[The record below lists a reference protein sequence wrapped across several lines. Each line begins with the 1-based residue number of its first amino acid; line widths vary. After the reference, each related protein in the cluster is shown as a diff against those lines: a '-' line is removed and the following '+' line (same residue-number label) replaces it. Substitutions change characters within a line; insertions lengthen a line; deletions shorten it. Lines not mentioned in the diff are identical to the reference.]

1 MSKGL
6 IFRDNFKIINDH
18 ITFYG
23 QVIRRG
29 IEFKLVP
36 LKVHKENYKL
46 TNTSTRDPYVNY
58 IKQLLVVNK
67 FNTDGLKIYHLDN
80 DSWEVE
86 ISD

>member
-36 LKVHKENYKL
+36 LKVHKENISLL
-46 TNTSTRDPYVNY
+46 T
-58 IKQLLVVNK
+58 QAQ
-67 FNTDGLKIYHLDN
+67 
-80 DSWEVE
+80 E
-86 ISD
+86 ILM